1 MESGIGRGATG
12 KDDAGNGC
20 GTTDAVST
28 WGSTCRG
35 KASKQQA
42 TLIATDRLQV
52 ARSLALKRLT
62 DLGLTKESLF
72 GFVCVT
78 AMERAHSGVEG
89 MYECKW
95 ILQQTP
101 QF

>member
-1 MESGIGRGATG
+1 MESGIERGASGTE
-12 KDDAGNGC
+12 DAGNGC
-20 GTTDAVST
+20 GTTDAVSA
-28 WGSTCRG
+28 WGVTCRD
-35 KASKQQA
+35 KVQKQQA

-52 ARSLALKRLT
+52 TRSLALKRLT
-62 DLGLTKESLF
+62 DLDLTKESLF
-72 GFVCVT
+72 GLDCVT